1 MSGFELQ
8 PAGSFSLAWSI
19 EFAEGFPAAGIGGG
33 DGVFRAALAEDAGVC
48 GFTVRAEGSRLLA
61 EHAGDLDEA
70 RVRAHVER
78 VLSLDVDD
86 SPLAGVAERDPV
98 VRSLVE
104 RFPGKRPVCFPTPW
118 EAAAWSVLSQRT
130 SMAQAAGV
138 KRRLVDELGARVTVD
153 GVELTA
159 FPAPG
164 VLAAAEEIPGVAG
177 RRAERLRAV
186 AEAAVDGMLD
196 PVTLRALDTDEA
208 MARLQEIQGV
218 GPFSAMLILARGAGH
233 PDLSPPS
240 IAPARRAIA
249 EAYGL
254 AEVDADRV
262 REISEGWRPMR
273 TWVLFLLRSG

>member
-1 MSGFELQ
+1 VC
-8 PAGSFSLAWSI
+8 A
-19 EFAEGFPAAGIGGG
+19 FAVRQEG
-33 DGVFRAALAEDAGVC
+33 D
-48 GFTVRAEGSRLLA
+48 RLLVSQ
-61 EHAGDLDEA
+61 AGDQPES

-86 SPLAGVAERDPV
+86 GPLAEVAERDPV

-104 RFPGKRPVCFPTPW
+104 RFPGKRLVCLPSPW
-118 EAAAWSVLSQRT
+118 EAAAWTVLSQRT

-138 KRRLVDELGARVTVD
+138 KRRLVEELGPRVPVD

-159 FPAPG
+159 FPPPG
-164 VLAAAEEIPGVAG
+164 ALAGAEEIPGVAG

-186 AEAAVDGMLD
+186 AQAAVDGVLD
-196 PVTLRALDTDEA
+196 PAALRTLDTGEA
-208 MARLQEIQGV
+208 MARLEQIHGI
-218 GPFSAMLILARGAGH
+218 GPFSAMLILGRGAGH
-233 PDLSPPS
+233 PDLPPPA
-240 IAPARRAIA
+240 IPPARRAIA

-254 AEVDADRV
+254 EEVDADRA